1 MKRHHKILLG
11 GFGTVVLI
19 FMIVTTILL
28 NSLIIKQQVNY
39 NRVMQEITRLDRENQ
54 DKINELAISMI
65 NSNQNV
71 KNQLSSVNQEIN
83 LLKASTAE
91 DFSEIIENSIK
102 SVVTI
107 RTLDSQGTGF
117 LITSDGYLI
126 TNAHVITNTRGE
138 ISKVIQAI
146 TENNEIKAV
155 EFIGANQDMDLALLK
170 ISGAYDPLLLK
181 NSNDVQVGE
190 KVIAIGNPQG
200 FQFSVT
206 DGIVSAIHR
215 PSTNGQTYVQTNA
228 ELNPGNSG
236 GPLINTQGKV
246 IGINNFKIAETE
258 GMGFALESDYIK
270 LGVNELS
277 NLFLNQTLI

>member
-1 MKRHHKILLG
+1 
-11 GFGTVVLI
+11 
-19 FMIVTTILL
+19 MIVTTILL
-28 NSLIIKQQVNY
+28 NSLIIKQQVNQ
-39 NRVMQEITRLDRENQ
+39 NKLTQEIARIDQENQ
-54 DKINELAISMI
+54 DKINELAISLI

-71 KNQLSSVNQEIN
+71 KNQLSSVNQEITF
-83 LLKASTAE
+83 LKTSTAE
-91 DFSEIIENSIK
+91 DFSGIIQDSIK

-107 RTLDSQGTGF
+107 RTLESQGTGF
-117 LITSDGYLI
+117 IITDDGYI
-126 TNAHVITNTRGE
+126 VTNAHVITDSQGA
-138 ISKVIQAI
+138 IQKVIQAI
-146 TENNEIKAV
+146 TENNDIKAV
-155 EFIGANQDMDLALLK
+155 EFIGANKEMDLALLK
-170 ISGAYDPLLLK
+170 IAGNY
-181 NSNDVQVGE
+181 NSLILENSDHIQVGE

-215 PSTNGQTYVQTNA
+215 PSENGNQYIQTNA

-258 GMGFALESDYIK
+258 GMGFALESNYIK
-270 LGVNELS
+270 SGVNELS